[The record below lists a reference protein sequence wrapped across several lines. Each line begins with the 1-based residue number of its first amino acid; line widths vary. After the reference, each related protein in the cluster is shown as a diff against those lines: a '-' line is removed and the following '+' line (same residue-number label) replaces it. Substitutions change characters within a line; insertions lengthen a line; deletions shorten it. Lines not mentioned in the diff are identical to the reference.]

1 MVISTSGSSQVHIK
15 MYIGVDLGGT
25 KTESIILDNKG
36 NELERIRKSTPK
48 NYNGTLDIVCELVNY
63 LEDKY
68 KSKCSVGVGS
78 PGALSFEN
86 DCIKGGNSTWLNN
99 RPLKK
104 DLELR
109 LNRNIFLEN
118 DANCFAL
125 SESIDGAGKNDDVVF
140 GVIIGTGVG
149 GGLVIN
155 NKIINGHNNITGEW
169 GHNQMPLGSNDKWN
183 RHDCYCGKKGCIE
196 TFLSGPGFSR
206 HFYDMFKINLDA
218 KIIQDNAN
226 NGDEKSLEFISQ
238 YLDYLARGLSQVIN
252 IVDPGAIVLG
262 GGVSNMKQIYE
273 NINPKL
279 KKYVFSDAVNTK
291 VLKHI
296 HGDSSG
302 VRGAADLGRSGELNQ

>member
-1 MVISTSGSSQVHIK
+1 M
-15 MYIGVDLGGT
+15 
-25 KTESIILDNKG
+25 
-36 NELERIRKSTPK
+36 
-48 NYNGTLDIVCELVNY
+48 
-63 LEDKY
+63 
-68 KSKCSVGVGS
+68 
-78 PGALSFEN
+78 
-86 DCIKGGNSTWLNN
+86 
-99 RPLKK
+99 
-104 DLELR
+104 
-109 LNRNIFLEN
+109 
-118 DANCFAL
+118 

-206 HFYDMFKINLDA
+206 HYYDMFKINLDA

-279 KKYVFSDAVNTK
+279 KKYVFSDTVNTK

-302 VRGAADLGRSGELNQ
+302 VRGAADLGRSGELSQ

>member
-1 MVISTSGSSQVHIK
+1 
-15 MYIGVDLGGT
+15 MYIGIDLGGT
-25 KTESIILDNKG
+25 KTESIILDENGK
-36 NELERIRKSTPK
+36 EIERLRKDTPQ
-48 NYNGTLDIVCELVNY
+48 NYNGTLDTLCGLVNY

-68 KSKCSVGVGS
+68 QKKCTVGVGT
-78 PGALSFEN
+78 PGALSKETN
-86 DCIKGGNSTWLNN
+86 CIKGGNSTWLNG
-99 RPLKK
+99 RPLKN
-104 DLELR
+104 DIELR
-109 LNRNIFLEN
+109 LNRKIILEN

-125 SESIDGAGKNDDVVF
+125 SEAYDGAGSKHNIVF

-149 GGLVIN
+149 GGLIIN
-155 NKIINGHNNITGEW
+155 KKIINGFNNITGEW
-169 GHNQMPLGSNDKWN
+169 GHNQMPFGSNDKWN

-279 KKYVFSDAVNTK
+279 KKYVFSDTVNTK

>member
-1 MVISTSGSSQVHIK
+1 MVILTSGSSQAHIK
-15 MYIGVDLGGT
+15 MYIGIDLGGT

-206 HFYDMFKINLDA
+206 HFYDMF
-218 KIIQDNAN
+218 
-226 NGDEKSLEFISQ
+226 
-238 YLDYLARGLSQVIN
+238 
-252 IVDPGAIVLG
+252 
-262 GGVSNMKQIYE
+262 
-273 NINPKL
+273 
-279 KKYVFSDAVNTK
+279 
-291 VLKHI
+291 
-296 HGDSSG
+296 
-302 VRGAADLGRSGELNQ
+302 